1 MLSRPRRSLV
11 SLVAAVA
18 AVVLVTVPQPAQ
30 ATDPVMPTPSYLF
43 TVEASGGTTKVLK
56 PRGSTERMRITL
68 NGVEPVT
75 MFADRPLRNARL
87 ISPAALT
94 TNWPTWFADSPPN
107 AVMTWSAGAGKA
119 PASFVVTLMDVD
131 FNAATGQLTFTAERD
146 PRKHDPA
153 EKGRNW
159 QRLTT
164 PAAFTEASLFI
175 DNAGSR
181 VVNGCTLANNASC
194 PGADLS
200 GGNLSYLG
208 PLMGVNLQGA
218 TLANAN
224 MYQAVFGNSN
234 FTGADFTGTDLRSTV
249 FGASKLDNITAR
261 YVRWGGDTTS
271 SSMTHADLAYSDF
284 SYGHYHSTDFSYS
297 NLAVADFTYADL
309 SYADFTGA
317 NLVGADFTGAT
328 IDETAFYG
336 ADLTGAIITG
346 LSYQMTDPST
356 TCPNGLPGFCAPWA
370 PGPDDLPVDQPSGK
384 GDWVCTTISVFDPYQ
399 MKKVPYTEC
408 KQIT

>member
-11 SLVAAVA
+11 SLVAAAA
-18 AVVLVTVPQPAQ
+18 AVALVTVPQPAQ

-68 NGVEPVT
+68 DGVEPVT

-131 FNAATGQLTFTAERD
+131 FNAATDQLIFTAERD

-164 PAAFTEASLFI
+164 PTAFTEASLFI

-181 VVNGCTLANNASC
+181 VVNGCTIVSNGSC
-194 PGADLS
+194 PGANLS
-200 GGNLSYLG
+200 GGNLSDL
-208 PLMGVNLQGA
+208 NLITNMNLSGA
-218 TLANAN
+218 NLTKAN
-224 MYQAVFGNSN
+224 MFMSVFSYSN
-234 FTGADFTGTDLRSTV
+234 FTGANLTGTDLSGTV
-249 FGASKLDNITAR
+249 VAGSALDGITAQ
-261 YVRWGGDTTS
+261 YVMLGDITGS
-271 SSMTHADLAYSDF
+271 SVTNASMEYADLSGANAPFVDFRNSDLD
-284 SYGHYHSTDFSYS
+284 G
-297 NLAVADFTYADL
+297 ADFTYANL
-309 SYADFTGA
+309 SHADFTGA
-317 NLVGADFTGAT
+317 SLVGADFTGAS
-328 IDETAFYG
+328 IDDTKFYG

-346 LSYQMTDPST
+346 LSFQMTDPST
-356 TCPNGLPGFCAPWA
+356 TCPNGLPGYCAPWA